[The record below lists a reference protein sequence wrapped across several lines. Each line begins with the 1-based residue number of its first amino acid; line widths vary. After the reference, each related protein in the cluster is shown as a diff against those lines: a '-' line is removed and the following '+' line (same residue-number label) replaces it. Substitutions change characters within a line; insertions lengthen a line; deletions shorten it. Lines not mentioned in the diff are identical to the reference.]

1 MPSSENH
8 LLSTRYSSLST
19 DFSDAAAQ
27 SIWETA
33 GSAVGYYVT
42 FAIDADGDDRICTGD
57 YRQNYN
63 RTETPFFD
71 KEDVGTQNLNVFV
84 QEITEQSECEA
95 F

>member
-1 MPSSENH
+1 
-8 LLSTRYSSLST
+8 
-19 DFSDAAAQ
+19 
-27 SIWETA
+27 
-33 GSAVGYYVT
+33 VGYYVT
-42 FAIDADGDDRICTGD
+42 FAIEADRVCTGD
-57 YRQNYN
+57 YRQNYD